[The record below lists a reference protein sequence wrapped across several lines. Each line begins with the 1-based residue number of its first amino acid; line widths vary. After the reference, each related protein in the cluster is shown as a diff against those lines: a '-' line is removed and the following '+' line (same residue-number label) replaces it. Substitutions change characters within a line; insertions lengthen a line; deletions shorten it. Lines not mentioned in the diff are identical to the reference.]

1 MHWIYPLNI
10 GGKKIMKR
18 TKFLIILLAIM
29 TLFLSACSA
38 TKNVN
43 TNDSVEESDIRKL
56 VYNYSVGNIKGEKA
70 SITSNELIIT
80 KSDGKQEVIDI
91 SNEDFFVSIA
101 PYIKETH
108 PCQNHSLT
116 SCQGE
121 MPNTEFYVYI
131 EDFKGNVIVDET
143 KKSFANG
150 FIT

>member
-1 MHWIYPLNI
+1 
-10 GGKKIMKR
+10 MKR

-56 VYNYSVGNIKGEKA
+56 VYNYSVGNIKEEKA

-91 SNEDFFVSIA
+91 LNEDFFVSIA
-101 PYIKETH
+101 PYVKETH

-116 SCQGE
+116 GCQGE
-121 MPNTEFYVYI
+121 MPNTEFYLI
-131 EDFKGNVIVDET
+131 LSKNT
-143 KKSFANG
+143 PSSK
-150 FIT
+150 